1 MKNNLLAEPDLEF
14 IKIITSSGGRSVKN
28 CYQCATCS
36 VACTMSHD
44 DHPFPRKEMLF
55 ASWGL
60 KDKLMANPDIWLCYN
75 CQDCSARCP
84 RGARPGDVL
93 GAIRRASI
101 GHYSKP
107 AWFNKFLNDPK
118 LIPLLFLIPAMVIV
132 LIGSLTGLINFNP
145 ATETIIFADFFPV
158 SLIEILFI
166 PLSFFST
173 IVFFSGLKRFIH
185 DMQKHYEHQGIVL
198 PGKRINIAQ
207 YLIAII
213 KSIIPIITHQRFSD
227 CSEKKGRKLS
237 HLMVSFSFASLAF
250 VAGAFA
256 FALYYSNSHA
266 PYSQVNPIK
275 ILANFSGIALIC
287 GTLWLMRDRIRD
299 REQKSSYFDWYLL
312 SLAFFLGITGMM
324 TQLTRL
330 ADVPAVAYPLYFV
343 HIILAFNLVAF
354 VPYSKLAHFVY
365 RTTAITFDSYVRS
378 QGRSVLK
385 KDLPVMPKKN

>member
-36 VACTMSHD
+36 VACTMSHG

-118 LIPLLFLIPAMVIV
+118 LIPLLFLIPAMVIA

-198 PGKRINIAQ
+198 PGKRIDLTQ
-207 YLIAII
+207 Y
-213 KSIIPIITHQRFSD
+213 
-227 CSEKKGRKLS
+227 
-237 HLMVSFSFASLAF
+237 
-250 VAGAFA
+250 
-256 FALYYSNSHA
+256 
-266 PYSQVNPIK
+266 
-275 ILANFSGIALIC
+275 
-287 GTLWLMRDRIRD
+287 
-299 REQKSSYFDWYLL
+299 
-312 SLAFFLGITGMM
+312 
-324 TQLTRL
+324 
-330 ADVPAVAYPLYFV
+330 
-343 HIILAFNLVAF
+343 LVAF

-385 KDLPVMPKKN
+385 TIPISG